1 MVRGTMKYIPKDV
14 MEEINRLKFEFN
26 IQDEGECLRKLARR
40 SNMIRDL
47 KFNLDVNIKRGKK

>member
-1 MVRGTMKYIPKDV
+1 MVKGTIKYIPKDV